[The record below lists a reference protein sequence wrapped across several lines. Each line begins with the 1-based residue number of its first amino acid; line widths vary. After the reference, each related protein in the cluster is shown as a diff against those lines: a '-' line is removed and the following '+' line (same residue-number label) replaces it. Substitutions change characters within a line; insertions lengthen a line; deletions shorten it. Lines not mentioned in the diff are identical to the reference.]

1 MKYGASD
8 CENTSFVQSETRTRV
23 PTSQYNLSMY
33 EIKSHS
39 KKTLLMK
46 KAKNLTSHSNTDQIQ
61 TPHALAALPLPS
73 SLAKTKQK

>member
-1 MKYGASD
+1 
-8 CENTSFVQSETRTRV
+8 
-23 PTSQYNLSMY
+23 MY

-73 SLAKTKQK
+73 SLAKTKQNKSKPNFMCKITSWKRL